1 MDTTL
6 PSPIPTPLAQHY
18 AEGSWK
24 SPGYRSARTRA
35 KWAKGFFIATAVA
48 SGFEALLAFQ
58 GFALMGD
65 ALKGQVTTGQYESFV
80 QTADGADSLF
90 LLCAVGLAVAFLAW
104 LSRTVEITPALGAGT
119 PHNSPRWAIGWWFVP
134 IAFLWKPY
142 TVVREVWD
150 RLATPTHAA
159 DGKLVIAWW
168 LAWIGSAIVG
178 RFATSAAQN
187 VTTVEAARGMFSV
200 MFVAEGVSMAAA
212 ILGLLVVREIQARA
226 DERALALG
234 FDANPPM
241 LPSTQTLPVSPTLVA
256 AGLPARSDVAAAPP
270 DPIAFCPRCGAQHPD
285 GARYCASC
293 GNDLS
298 PVTASS
304 SPLEPG

>member
-6 PSPIPTPLAQHY
+6 PSPIPTPLARHY

-24 SPGYRSARTRA
+24 SPGYRSATTRA

-48 SGFEALLAFQ
+48 SGFEALVALQ

-65 ALKGQVTTGQYESFV
+65 ALKGQVSTGQYESFV
-80 QTADGADSLF
+80 QAADGADSLF

-150 RLATPTHAA
+150 RLATPTQAA
-159 DGKLVIAWW
+159 AGKLVVAWW
-168 LAWIGSAIVG
+168 LALIGSALVG

-187 VTTVEAARGMFSV
+187 VTTVEAAQGMFLV
-200 MFVAEGVSMAAA
+200 MFAAEAVSMAAA
-212 ILGLLVVREIQARA
+212 ILGLLVIREIQARA

-234 FDANPPM
+234 FDVKTSA
-241 LPSTQTLPVSPTLVA
+241 LPSAQTLPASPTPVA
-256 AGLPARSDVAAAPP
+256 APPSARSDIAAAPP
-270 DPIAFCPRCGAQHPD
+270 DDLAFCPSCGARHLD

-293 GNDLS
+293 GNDLA
-298 PVTASS
+298 PPTVSS
-304 SPLEPG
+304 SL